1 MNIDWITQTITT
13 IGIGILAYLIKDMKK
28 NIDKDI
34 NQNKSE
40 IAEVER
46 NLNDKIEKVEKKVDD
61 FKDHVNKNFVDKES
75 YIRNITNF
83 DCKLD
88 KITDLIMEMK
98 GERRRE

>member
-46 NLNDKIEKVEKKVDD
+46 NL
-61 FKDHVNKNFVDKES
+61 FS
-75 YIRNITNF
+75 Q
-83 DCKLD
+83 
-88 KITDLIMEMK
+88 
-98 GERRRE
+98 

>member
-1 MNIDWITQTITT
+1 MQTITT
-13 IGIGILAYLIKDMKK
+13 LGIGILGYLIKDLKK

-34 NQNKSE
+34 NENKNE
-40 IAEVER
+40 IAEVEKS
-46 NLNDKIEKVEKKVDD
+46 LIGKIEKVDKKVDD